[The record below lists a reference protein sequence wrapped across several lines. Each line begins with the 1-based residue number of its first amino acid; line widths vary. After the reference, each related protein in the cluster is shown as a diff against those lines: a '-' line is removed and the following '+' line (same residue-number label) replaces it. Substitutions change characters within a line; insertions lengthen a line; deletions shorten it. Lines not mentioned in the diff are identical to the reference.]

1 MLHGLLCA
9 AGSRFQIS
17 PEGFCLVGVLFGLL
31 QLILGLGFSV
41 CGLVDIVLSI
51 FLYLRNICARGP
63 LILVNSR
70 ELGNMDFPG
79 VLICFLFGGGKKN
92 NRPVLIDEE
101 MLVPFTE
108 LLTFWK
114 SVFRAALD
122 TDTFNFAYLHSD
134 I

>member
-1 MLHGLLCA
+1 M
-9 AGSRFQIS
+9 
-17 PEGFCLVGVLFGLL
+17 
-31 QLILGLGFSV
+31 
-41 CGLVDIVLSI
+41 DIVLSI

-79 VLICFLFGGGKKN
+79 VLICFLFGGEKKN
-92 NRPVLIDEE
+92 TRPVLVDEE
-101 MLVPFTE
+101 MLVPLAE

-114 SVFRAALD
+114 SVSRAALD
-122 TDTFNFAYLHSD
+122 TGTFNFAYSHSD

>member
-1 MLHGLLCA
+1 M
-9 AGSRFQIS
+9 
-17 PEGFCLVGVLFGLL
+17 VGVLFGPL

-41 CGLVDIVLSI
+41 CGLVDIVLSL

-79 VLICFLFGGGKKN
+79 VLICFLFGGGKKKN

-101 MLVPFTE
+101 MLVPFAE

-122 TDTFNFAYLHSD
+122 TDTFNFAYSHSD

>member
-17 PEGFCLVGVLFGLL
+17 PEGFCLVGVLFGPL

-79 VLICFLFGGGKKN
+79 VLICFLFGGGKK
-92 NRPVLIDEE
+92 
-101 MLVPFTE
+101 
-108 LLTFWK
+108 K
-114 SVFRAALD
+114 
-122 TDTFNFAYLHSD
+122 
-134 I
+134 